1 MSYTAIAVVTFV
13 AAVVCSSPVNV
24 ILFEIGLGGNR
35 TATSYLNVAPA
46 FSLAE
51 QQLNA
56 RYGEN
61 MKFMH
66 VHKYDKNI
74 SVCVLDEKKGVMGL
88 DTKATFWT
96 TKFYYR
102 ERLSNDTVMAIFGPG
117 CSISGNSVASLAKAW
132 DKPLIFGVP
141 GSALAFNKTRYPTLT
156 RLSPYTPENLIS
168 FLLKLLGKY
177 QYNSIGVLC
186 DASNDHLSLFLPL
199 CLELKNPDKPI
210 LTKNNINASHYLV
223 NSDEKRNL
231 SDYLGQLRLVTRV
244 IFIVAESK
252 RFRQIMLMASEK
264 NMTNGEYV
272 YFALEVYRSPTFF
285 GNSSWNTGNTDGRD
299 EEAKEAYKSM
309 FILSL
314 RDHASDKTTQQLLV
328 NISSSEPYTL
338 NGSRPN
344 QRETANP
351 FALGF
356 YEALMIYGQVLNETY
371 ASGGNLSAGEQI
383 SHKMWNRTFNLEGK
397 RIVMNANGDRESDY
411 SIAQMDYST
420 GQFQPVLEYRAYTQ
434 RIDPVLTS
442 EGKEREIKW
451 YNRDSPPPNRPRCG
465 YLGNDA
471 VCVREQNIILAAS
484 VVSAVIFVGI
494 VSVIA
499 LLVYRKRKLEAA
511 INDPWWRVPPEE
523 ISAKSDRHGL
533 SVSISR
539 LSLGNMSVAD
549 GASSAGGHSQVFAK
563 TAQYKN
569 KVVCVKKLQTSRRFH
584 ATRKELKEI
593 KKLHDINND
602 NMNPLVGIA
611 VEDAQVQ
618 VLFEYCQKGSL
629 ADVLENEAIK
639 LDWSFRYSL
648 IGDIVSGL
656 AYLHDSP
663 IKSHGNL
670 TSSNCVI
677 DNRFVLKITD
687 YGLGFLQPFL
697 NKNVELAKTD
707 EGRLLWRAPEHL
719 RAQMPPQGT
728 PEGDVYSFAIILQ
741 EIVLRCHPYGSPD
754 PARLPM
760 EPYAIVAQ
768 VAKGTD
774 PPLRPHVSGDAC
786 PPELRSI
793 MEHSWSE
800 APEARPT
807 LKDIKGQLKKIPGA
821 EQGNLM
827 DNLMKRM
834 EAYAT
839 DLEGLVMLRTE
850 QVYQEKQ
857 KSENLLFEV
866 LPRSVANR
874 LKQGETVEPEAY
886 DECSIYFSDI
896 VGFTTLSASST
907 PLQVVDLLNDLY
919 TLFDGILDGFDVY
932 KVETIGDAYMVV
944 SGLPIRNGNLHARE
958 IARTSLMLLE
968 GIKRFRIRHRPTE
981 QLRLRIGNHSGPA
994 VAGVVGLKMPR
1005 YCLFGVTVTIANK
1018 MESMG
1023 EALKIHISD
1032 DNKLIL
1038 DGFGTF
1044 DVTLRGELDVKGIGP
1059 MVTWWLNS
1067 ENVEEPPPLDEVP
1080 PSGSQTTV
1088 EATLEHPE

>member
-1 MSYTAIAVVTFV
+1 MNATVITAPVMTFLGGVTRAFEPLGRGKHEDRIPSPRGPSGDYAEAQPEMSYTAIAVVTFV

-74 SVCVLDEKKGVMGL
+74 SVCVLDEKKEL
-88 DTKATFWT
+88 WAWT
-96 TKFYYR
+96 PKPR
-102 ERLSNDTVMAIFGPG
+102 

-420 GQFQPVLEYRAYTQ
+420 GQFQV
-434 RIDPVLTS
+434 S
-442 EGKEREIKW
+442 
-451 YNRDSPPPNRPRCG
+451 N
-465 YLGNDA
+465 
-471 VCVREQNIILAAS
+471 AS
-484 VVSAVIFVGI
+484 V
-494 VSVIA
+494 
-499 LLVYRKRKLEAA
+499 
-511 INDPWWRVPPEE
+511 
-523 ISAKSDRHGL
+523 
-533 SVSISR
+533 
-539 LSLGNMSVAD
+539 
-549 GASSAGGHSQVFAK
+549 
-563 TAQYKN
+563 
-569 KVVCVKKLQTSRRFH
+569 
-584 ATRKELKEI
+584 
-593 KKLHDINND
+593 
-602 NMNPLVGIA
+602 
-611 VEDAQVQ
+611 
-618 VLFEYCQKGSL
+618 
-629 ADVLENEAIK
+629 
-639 LDWSFRYSL
+639 
-648 IGDIVSGL
+648 
-656 AYLHDSP
+656 
-663 IKSHGNL
+663 
-670 TSSNCVI
+670 
-677 DNRFVLKITD
+677 
-687 YGLGFLQPFL
+687 
-697 NKNVELAKTD
+697 
-707 EGRLLWRAPEHL
+707 
-719 RAQMPPQGT
+719 
-728 PEGDVYSFAIILQ
+728 
-741 EIVLRCHPYGSPD
+741 
-754 PARLPM
+754 
-760 EPYAIVAQ
+760 
-768 VAKGTD
+768 
-774 PPLRPHVSGDAC
+774 
-786 PPELRSI
+786 
-793 MEHSWSE
+793 
-800 APEARPT
+800 
-807 LKDIKGQLKKIPGA
+807 
-821 EQGNLM
+821 
-827 DNLMKRM
+827 
-834 EAYAT
+834 
-839 DLEGLVMLRTE
+839 
-850 QVYQEKQ
+850 
-857 KSENLLFEV
+857 
-866 LPRSVANR
+866 
-874 LKQGETVEPEAY
+874 
-886 DECSIYFSDI
+886 
-896 VGFTTLSASST
+896 
-907 PLQVVDLLNDLY
+907 
-919 TLFDGILDGFDVY
+919 
-932 KVETIGDAYMVV
+932 
-944 SGLPIRNGNLHARE
+944 
-958 IARTSLMLLE
+958 
-968 GIKRFRIRHRPTE
+968 
-981 QLRLRIGNHSGPA
+981 
-994 VAGVVGLKMPR
+994 
-1005 YCLFGVTVTIANK
+1005 
-1018 MESMG
+1018 
-1023 EALKIHISD
+1023 
-1032 DNKLIL
+1032 
-1038 DGFGTF
+1038 
-1044 DVTLRGELDVKGIGP
+1044 
-1059 MVTWWLNS
+1059 
-1067 ENVEEPPPLDEVP
+1067 
-1080 PSGSQTTV
+1080 
-1088 EATLEHPE
+1088 